1 MDRVIKNLREQ
12 LILLRRL
19 NGLLNELSDDLKQS
33 TSGSGV
39 SLTVQSVETVM
50 PELSEADAKLR
61 EFLRAESIDNLN
73 DYIMRQP
80 PSIERDVAARLSNQV
95 GSLQMNVQKQLV
107 KVSTLLVNSK
117 KFIDFNINVMSNVA
131 VGTIY
136 GRHGNEPPAR
146 SQRRIF
152 DANI

>member
-80 PSIERDVAARLSNQV
+80 PAIERDVAARLSNQV

-131 VGTIY
+131 VGPIY
-136 GRHGNEPPAR
+136 GRHGAEPQAR

>member
-19 NGLLNELSDDLKQS
+19 SGLLDELGSDLEQS

-39 SLTVQSVETVM
+39 TMTVQSIEGVM
-50 PELSEADAKLR
+50 PELSKAEAELQ
-61 EFLRAESIDNLN
+61 ELLRAESVDNIN
-73 DYIMRQP
+73 EFIMRQP
-80 PSIERDVAARLSNQV
+80 QSVERDVASRLSTQV
-95 GSLQMNVQKQLV
+95 GNLQMNVRKKLV

-117 KFIDFNINVMSNVA
+117 KFIDFSINVMSHA
-131 VGTIY
+131 SVGPTY
-136 GRHGNEPPAR
+136 GRHGTEPVAR
-146 SQRRIF
+146 SGRRIF

>member
-12 LILLRRL
+12 LILLQRL
-19 NGLLNELSDDLKQS
+19 NGLLNELSADLKQS

-39 SLTVQSVETVM
+39 SLTVQSIESVM
-50 PELSEADAKLR
+50 PELSKADAKLQD
-61 EFLRAESIDNLN
+61 FLRAESIDNLN

-80 PSIERDVAARLSNQV
+80 SSVERDVAARLSNQV

-131 VGTIY
+131 VGPIY
-136 GRHGNEPPAR
+136 GRHGSEPVAR